1 MITQANTW
9 YRRASYGHQGLTGTA
24 TKWLKIPRQ
33 TCGALND
40 NVIKAARKAADK
52 AHYHSAGYDRFVLYE
67 PCSTNG
73 GAIGIGNLPGNQ
85 VVLVKGGLTLATAVH
100 EQGHNYGLGH
110 ANELICKKGSSRATY
125 QPGTSCQTVV
135 YDDFSSDMSSQWN
148 GKYAADFTAPQ
159 KNALGW
165 LSGHVTT
172 VSGAGSV
179 TLSPYES
186 TSGTHAIKIPG
197 SQGRTYWVEYRTAT
211 GNDAHL
217 PAAYRGVLIHLSRP
231 DTTSA
236 NKAARLSQSLLLHT
250 LAPDP
255 GVLGFQSNA
264 DPAYLPPTSSWT
276 TPDGIKIT
284 LTSETS
290 GAAHITISRNAHAHA
305 PSQVGSPSA
314 TALDT
319 SATVSFHRATDGG
332 TPIRNYTVTGTSSN
346 GGTTRTATVTDLA
359 GHTTL
364 HATVTGL
371 TNDKNYTFSVRAN
384 SESGNSTA
392 PHSARSRRPCTRRAC
407 RSPARTA
414 ATTCRTSC
422 A

>member
-1 MITQANTW
+1 
-9 YRRASYGHQGLTGTA
+9 
-24 TKWLKIPRQ
+24 
-33 TCGALND
+33 
-40 NVIKAARKAADK
+40 
-52 AHYHSAGYDRFVLYE
+52 
-67 PCSTNG
+67 
-73 GAIGIGNLPGNQ
+73 
-85 VVLVKGGLTLATAVH
+85 
-100 EQGHNYGLGH
+100 
-110 ANELICKKGSSRATY
+110 
-125 QPGTSCQTVV
+125 
-135 YDDFSSDMSSQWN
+135 MSSQWN

-179 TLSPYES
+179 TPSPYES

-217 PAAYRGVLIHLSRP
+217 PAAYRGVLLHLSRP

-264 DPAYLPPTSSWT
+264 GPAYLPPTSSWT

-314 TALDT
+314 TALDS
-319 SATVSFHRATDGG
+319 SATVSFHRAIDGG
-332 TPIRNYTVTGTSSN
+332 TPIRNYTITGTSSN
-346 GGTTRTATVTDLA
+346 GGTLRTTTLSDLT
-359 GHTTL
+359 GRTTL

-371 TNDKNYTFSVRAN
+371 TNDKNYAFSARAN
-384 SESGNSTA
+384 SESGNNSG
-392 PHSARSRRPCTRRAC
+392 PPSAQVTPTLQPPSVQIASPNGGDDVSNVVSENATGTPESGDPRGDHRTRPDRRRHPRRQGHD
-407 RSPARTA
+407 RARHPDVGH
-414 ATTCRTSC
+414 R
-422 A
+422 